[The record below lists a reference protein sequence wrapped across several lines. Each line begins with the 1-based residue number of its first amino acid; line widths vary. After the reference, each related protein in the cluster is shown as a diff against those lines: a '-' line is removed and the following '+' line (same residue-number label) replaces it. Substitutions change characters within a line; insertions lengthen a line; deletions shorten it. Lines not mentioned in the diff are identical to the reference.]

1 MPRGGG
7 PAARPAKS
15 GRTGKVNFLGRPAG
29 LVVLVLLA
37 GSSRALATGQPADLP
52 PPARLG
58 SPVSSPPAAPAY
70 LPSADGPFAGLAELT
85 AEAVVQQVLG
95 RNPSLAQMMA
105 AWQAAQARYPQATS
119 LEDPMFAGT
128 LGPATY
134 GSNTVNPAYR
144 LEISQKYPYPG
155 KLQLR
160 GQGAAAEA
168 GAAGNEVEDMRLQ
181 LVEAARAT
189 FYDYYLSERALE
201 VNALSIQL
209 LQKAERDAQR
219 RYETGKVD
227 QQDMLLARVEIG
239 RQRERRL
246 GLEAARQ
253 IAVAR
258 LNTLMHLPPDAPL
271 PPPPRQVAAA
281 AALPEAAPL
290 RAAALARR
298 PDLLALQNRITA
310 EEASLALARKEFYPD
325 FEPFFMYDRF
335 MGNTSDSRPLAYML
349 GLRMNLPVRLARRQA
364 AVTEAMARLAMRR
377 AELARQV
384 DQVNFQ
390 VQQAYEQARQGER
403 AVRLYVEKIL
413 PDAELN
419 ARAARSAYETGKIT
433 ATTRVEAERNL
444 VGLQERYYEAVAEY
458 FRRLATLERVL
469 GGPLAPPTSSP

>member
-1 MPRGGG
+1 VDG
-7 PAARPAKS
+7 
-15 GRTGKVNFLGRPAG
+15 
-29 LVVLVLLA
+29 
-37 GSSRALATGQPADLP
+37 
-52 PPARLG
+52 
-58 SPVSSPPAAPAY
+58 
-70 LPSADGPFAGLAELT
+70 PSASLTELT
-85 AEAVVQQVLG
+85 AEAVVRQVLA
-95 RNPSLAQMMA
+95 RNPSLAQMVA
-105 AWQAAQARYPQATS
+105 AWHAAQARYPQATS

-155 KLQLR
+155 KLELR
-160 GQGAAAEA
+160 GQNALADA

-181 LVEAARAT
+181 LTEAARDA
-189 FYDYYLSERALE
+189 FSDYYLSERALE
-201 VNALSIQL
+201 VNAQSIQL
-209 LQKAERDAQR
+209 LQNAERDATR
-219 RYETGKVD
+219 RYEEGKVD
-227 QQDMLLARVEIG
+227 KQDMLLARVEIG
-239 RQRERRL
+239 RQSERRL
-246 GLEAARQ
+246 ALEAARQ

-271 PPPPRQVAAA
+271 APSTRQIAAA
-281 AALPEAAPL
+281 EALPEAAPL
-290 RAAALARR
+290 RAVALARR
-298 PDLLALQNRITA
+298 PDLLALHNRIAA

-335 MGNTSDSRPLAYML
+335 MGNTSQSQPLAYML
-349 GLRMNLPVRLARRQA
+349 GLKMNLPVRLARRQA
-364 AVTEAMARLAMRR
+364 AVAEALARLAMRR

-390 VQQAYEQARQGER
+390 VQRAYEQARQGER

-419 ARAARSAYETGKIT
+419 ARAARSAYEAGKIT

-458 FRRLATLERVL
+458 FRRLASLERVI